1 MTTYRE
7 GYISENVSESFKLVY
22 ARSLQSIQ
30 VPVNS
35 FSKSTFCTRR
45 AGEPYAGNYYESKEA
60 DKPLEH
66 AQV

>member
-35 FSKSTFCTRR
+35 FLQLNILHAKSWRTICRNVLDETIMKVKKLTSR
-45 AGEPYAGNYYESKEA
+45 
-60 DKPLEH
+60 
-66 AQV
+66 